1 MNKNL
6 IRLSGVSGLLTA
18 FSTALFTVFCTV
30 LFLALN
36 SGEASASA
44 GEKIQDFTA
53 NIVIQRDGS
62 LLVTE
67 TIKVYAEGDQIK
79 RGIYREFPTK
89 YTVKGSKYHIG
100 FELLSVR
107 RDGRRESYFTE
118 DQRNG
123 IRVYIG
129 DRNYFLPEGEY
140 SYEIQYRTTRQLT
153 YLDGFDELYW
163 NVTGNGWEL
172 PIEKVTANVFLPEG
186 ADILNHT
193 GYTGYSGDSGSAY
206 HSFVSRGLVTFQ
218 TTERLYRNQGL
229 TVAVSWPKGFVE
241 APSPEELAKYFYKEN
256 TGLLFGGLGLVITLG
271 YFLLT
276 WIAFGRDPKGGV
288 VIPLFSA
295 PKDLS
300 PAAVGFLAH
309 GGFRSGFD
317 RKKAFSVALISLA
330 AKGYLSLSKELDGY
344 LIKRLLVKG
353 KDGPDRYLSPGEE
366 KILNG
371 LIPRVGDQHLIEQV
385 YRSSFSKVYDAFTD
399 ILSKGYEK
407 GFFSRNFGTWLFGA
421 ILGGLSIAIAVV
433 FEDMDNS
440 LPLLFMLFFMT
451 MFLGIFLSG
460 IKHWLGREMLQGGVP
475 KDQAEILSLA
485 VFLIIPVAACF
496 VAAQIT
502 DSLLSDK
509 LYILI
514 VVIYAVVL
522 LFHYLMEA
530 PTVRGR
536 KMMDEIEGYKHYLTV
551 AEKDRLALIGE
562 EPELTKGE
570 FERHLPFAMALGVEK
585 QWCERLESVVWEGSE
600 DQGQAYQP
608 GWYEDHSSDF
618 RYNSGIGGLVSGI
631 ESGLSHT
638 VSSASTPPSSSSS
651 SSGGFSSGGGSS
663 GGGGGG
669 GGGGGW

>member
-1 MNKNL
+1 M
-6 IRLSGVSGLLTA
+6 GFVTA
-18 FSTALFTVFCTV
+18 FFLV
-30 LFLALN
+30 LNA
-36 SGEASASA
+36 GEALASA
-44 GEKIQDFTA
+44 KEKIQDFTS

-67 TIKVYAEGDQIK
+67 TIRVYAEGDQIK

-107 RDGRRESYFTE
+107 RDGKAESYFTQ

-123 IRVYIG
+123 VRVYIG
-129 DRNYFLPEGEY
+129 DKNYFLPDGEY
-140 SYEIQYRTTRQLT
+140 SYEIQYRTTRQLS
-153 YLDGFDELYW
+153 YLADFDELYW

-172 PIEKVTANVFLPEG
+172 PIEKVTANVFLPDG
-186 ADILNHT
+186 AEVLNKT
-193 GYTGYSGDSGSAY
+193 GYTGYFGDNGNAY
-206 HSFVSRGLVTFQ
+206 SSFVSKGLVTFQ
-218 TTERLYRNQGL
+218 TTERLYRNEGL
-229 TVAVSWPKGFVE
+229 TIAVSWPKGFVA
-241 APSPEELAKYFYKEN
+241 APSPEERAAFFFNEN
-256 TGLLFGGLGLVITLG
+256 IGLILGGLGLAITLG

-276 WIAFGRDPKGGV
+276 WVAFGRDPKGGV

-300 PAAVGFLAH
+300 PAAVGFLAN
-309 GGFRSGFD
+309 GGFRNGFD
-317 RKKAFSVALISLA
+317 RKRAFSVALISLA
-330 AKGYLSLSKELDGY
+330 AKGYISLSKELDGY

-421 ILGGLSIAIAVV
+421 ILGGVSIAIAVM

-460 IKHWLGREMLQGGVP
+460 LKHWLSREMLQGGVP
-475 KDQAEILSLA
+475 KDQAEILSLT

-502 DSLLSDK
+502 DSLLSDN
-509 LYILI
+509 LYVLI
-514 VVIYAVVL
+514 VVIYAVIL

-585 QWCERLESVVWEGSE
+585 QWCERLESVVWEGNE
-600 DQGQAYQP
+600 EKGGTYQP
-608 GWYEDHSSDF
+608 DWYNDNSS
-618 RYNSGIGGLVSGI
+618 YSWSGSGMSGLVADI
-631 ESGLSHT
+631 ESGVSHT
-638 VSSASTPPSSSSS
+638 VSAASTPPSSSSS